1 MTQELT
7 AHIEKKQRSTY
18 LLIEAIAV
26 LFSILYTFLYLRQ
39 SPWSFLFGGLGAALF
54 AWLCYRRKIYAEAF
68 LQFFYIGFAIYGFLN
83 LGAEWKVY
91 YTGLSY
97 HIPFVLS
104 GCVGVALSGW
114 LMKRYSTAKL
124 PYWDAFTTVFALIA
138 TWLMVNYYHENWLY
152 WIVIDAVS
160 IWLYAKRKMFIG
172 SALFVLYLLMAIDGY
187 FEQITWF
194 Q

>member
-1 MTQELT
+1 
-7 AHIEKKQRSTY
+7 
-18 LLIEAIAV
+18 V
-26 LFSILYTFLYLRQ
+26 LYTFLYLRQ

-54 AWLCYRRKIYAEAF
+54 VWLCIERKIYAEAF
-68 LQFFYIGFAIYGFLN
+68 LQLFYIGFAVYGFLN

-91 YTGLSY
+91 HSSFLDNLPMILAGIAVTFL
-97 HIPFVLS
+97 
-104 GCVGVALSGW
+104 AGW
-114 LMKRYSTAKL
+114 LMKNHTSAKL
-124 PYWDAFTTVFALIA
+124 PYWDAFTTAFALIA
-138 TWLMVNYYHENWLY
+138 TWIMVNYIHENWLY

-187 FEQITWF
+187 FEQIAWF